1 VKNYRVLAKPLTQL
15 LKHKIFSWPPEDDTA
30 FQTLKQTMCSVPVL
44 ALPDFDVPFKIETD
58 VCEIGVGAVLSQN
71 GHPIA
76 FFSKALSIRNQQLS
90 TYEKEFLAVL
100 MDVDKWRPYLLK
112 QPFVIRTD
120 HKSLCYLQD
129 QILSTDTQQKAMSK
143 LAGLNFKLQ
152 YKRGPENF
160 AANALLRVG

>member
-1 VKNYRVLAKPLTQL
+1 
-15 LKHKIFSWPPEDDTA
+15 
-30 FQTLKQTMCSVPVL
+30 
-44 ALPDFDVPFKIETD
+44 
-58 VCEIGVGAVLSQN
+58 
-71 GHPIA
+71 
-76 FFSKALSIRNQQLS
+76 
-90 TYEKEFLAVL
+90 